1 MERSIILR
9 VMGMDLNKR
18 IMNRLSLLF
27 FLILFSMLLSCTG
40 NKAYDQQ
47 LSKADSIMDIADD
60 SAQIAI
66 KMLDALKPEWSKFT
80 KAQRMRYDLLYHKA
94 MNKAYIDF
102 TSDSTMLAV
111 VDYYEHHGTAN
122 DRMLAYYILGCV
134 YRDMHEAPMALEYY
148 NKATEQADTAAQD
161 CDYATLCRVYSQM
174 GVLFSKQYLPYQELF
189 SFEKAT
195 HYAYKAHDTLN
206 AIRYYYNKTGAYTYL
221 DNEDS
226 AIIVNTRAA
235 ELFRKHGYDRAAD
248 IAFGCNYVYYLKRNN
263 IDKAKKAFEA
273 YNRANFVGNQNY
285 EDSYAFLLYEK
296 GLFFLQTNQLD
307 SAYCKLNESLKF
319 SKSFSNKAIITKT
332 LAQYYLKSNNPIL
345 AAKYAMKSTEY
356 NDSDLVRV
364 RKTQLHQLQAMYDYS
379 RNKRLA
385 MVAEQK
391 SEKRIMVIYVV
402 ILCSII
408 LFCLSIFIYKLQM
421 NKKNHRISLIQQL
434 YNDSLLKLQSNQRE
448 LQRVKDLNELEVIQ
462 QKEEVIMNL
471 KNTIKDIREK
481 FSGSLLTDTD
491 IILQNSAIFRK
502 IQFITLHPKEKL
514 SNEDWIE
521 LSDLIEQLIP
531 SFPQMLKNRLTEKE
545 YHICLLIR
553 LHISPSSI
561 SNLVGLSNSGV
572 SLSRKRMLEKVC
584 GKDGTAKDFDKFILS
599 LYLKENTVK
608 F

>member
-1 MERSIILR
+1 MMEKSIIL
-9 VMGMDLNKR
+9 
-18 IMNRLSLLF
+18 ILL
-27 FLILFSMLLSCTG
+27 SMLLSCTG

-122 DRMLAYYILGCV
+122 DKMLAYYILGCV

-174 GVLFSKQYLPYQELF
+174 GVLFSQQYLPYQELF

-206 AIRYYYNKTGAYTYL
+206 AIRYYYNKTDAYTYL

-235 ELFRKHGYDRAAD
+235 ELFRKHGYDRDAD

-273 YNRANFVGNQNY
+273 YNRVNFAGNQNY

-307 SAYCKLNESLKF
+307 SAYCKLNESLKL
-319 SKSFSNKAIITKT
+319 SKSFNNKAITTKT
-332 LAQYYLKSNNPIL
+332 LAQYYLKRNNPIL
-345 AAKYAMKSTEY
+345 ATKYALKSTEY

-584 GKDGTAKDFDKFILS
+584 GKDGTPKDFDKFILS
-599 LYLKENTVK
+599 LV
-608 F
+608 

>member
-1 MERSIILR
+1 
-9 VMGMDLNKR
+9 
-18 IMNRLSLLF
+18 MNRLSLLF

-122 DRMLAYYILGCV
+122 DKMLAYYILGCV

-514 SNEDWIE
+514 SNENWIE
-521 LSDLIEQLIP
+521 LSDFIEQLIP
-531 SFPQMLKNRLTEKE
+531 SFPQILKNRLTEKE

-561 SNLVGLSNSGV
+561 SNLVELSNSGV

-599 LYLKENTVK
+599 LV
-608 F
+608 

>member
-1 MERSIILR
+1 MMERSIILR
-9 VMGMDLNKR
+9 VMSMDLNKR

-27 FLILFSMLLSCTG
+27 FLILLSMLLSCTG
-40 NKAYDQQ
+40 NKVYDHQ

-122 DRMLAYYILGCV
+122 DKMLAYYILGCV
-134 YRDMHEAPMALEYY
+134 YRDMHETPMALEYY

-235 ELFRKHGYDRAAD
+235 ELFRKHGYDRDAD

-273 YNRANFVGNQNY
+273 YNRVNFAGNQNY

-319 SKSFSNKAIITKT
+319 SKSFSNKAITTKT

-531 SFPQMLKNRLTEKE
+531 SFPQMLKNSLTEKE

-599 LYLKENTVK
+599 LS
-608 F
+608 

>member
-122 DRMLAYYILGCV
+122 DKMLAYYILGCV

-273 YNRANFVGNQNY
+273 YNRANFAGNQNY

-296 GLFFLQTNQLD
+296 GLFFLQINQLD
-307 SAYCKLNESLKF
+307 SAYCKLNESLKL
-319 SKSFSNKAIITKT
+319 SKSFSNKAITTKT

-364 RKTQLHQLQAMYDYS
+364 RKTQLHQIQAMYDYS

-521 LSDLIEQLIP
+521 LSDFIEQLIP
-531 SFPQMLKNRLTEKE
+531 SFPQILKNRLTEKE

-572 SLSRKRMLEKVC
+572 SLSRKRMLEKVS

-599 LYLKENTVK
+599 LS
-608 F
+608 

>member
-1 MERSIILR
+1 
-9 VMGMDLNKR
+9 
-18 IMNRLSLLF
+18 MNRLSLLF

-66 KMLDALKPEWSKFT
+66 KMLDALKAEWSKFT

-122 DRMLAYYILGCV
+122 DKMLAYYILGCV

-599 LYLKENTVK
+599 LS
-608 F
+608 

>member
-9 VMGMDLNKR
+9 VMDMDLNKR

-40 NKAYDQQ
+40 NRAYDQQ

-122 DRMLAYYILGCV
+122 DKMLAYYILGCV

-521 LSDLIEQLIP
+521 LSDFIEQLIP

-599 LYLKENTVK
+599 LS
-608 F
+608 

>member
-462 QKEEVIMNL
+462 QK
-471 KNTIKDIREK
+471 
-481 FSGSLLTDTD
+481 
-491 IILQNSAIFRK
+491 
-502 IQFITLHPKEKL
+502 
-514 SNEDWIE
+514 
-521 LSDLIEQLIP
+521 
-531 SFPQMLKNRLTEKE
+531 
-545 YHICLLIR
+545 
-553 LHISPSSI
+553 
-561 SNLVGLSNSGV
+561 
-572 SLSRKRMLEKVC
+572 
-584 GKDGTAKDFDKFILS
+584 
-599 LYLKENTVK
+599 
-608 F
+608 

>member
-1 MERSIILR
+1 
-9 VMGMDLNKR
+9 
-18 IMNRLSLLF
+18 MNRLSLLF

-102 TSDSTMLAV
+102 TSDSTMLEV

-122 DRMLAYYILGCV
+122 DKMLAYYILGCV

-319 SKSFSNKAIITKT
+319 SKSFSNKAITTKT
-332 LAQYYLKSNNPIL
+332 LAQYYLKRNNPIL
-345 AAKYAMKSTEY
+345 AAMYAMKSTEY

-521 LSDLIEQLIP
+521 LSDFIEQLIP
-531 SFPQMLKNRLTEKE
+531 SFPQILKNRLTEKE

-561 SNLVGLSNSGV
+561 SNLVELSNSGV

-599 LYLKENTVK
+599 LV
-608 F
+608 

>member
-1 MERSIILR
+1 VQKNINMMERSIIF
-9 VMGMDLNKR
+9 
-18 IMNRLSLLF
+18 ILL
-27 FLILFSMLLSCTG
+27 SMLLSCTG

-572 SLSRKRMLEKVC
+572 SLSRKRMLEKMC

-599 LYLKENTVK
+599 LS
-608 F
+608 

>member
-1 MERSIILR
+1 
-9 VMGMDLNKR
+9 
-18 IMNRLSLLF
+18 MNRLSLLF

-122 DRMLAYYILGCV
+122 DKMLAYYILGCV

-521 LSDLIEQLIP
+521 LSDFIEQLIP

-599 LYLKENTVK
+599 LS
-608 F
+608 

>member
-1 MERSIILR
+1 MMERSIIF
-9 VMGMDLNKR
+9 
-18 IMNRLSLLF
+18 ILL
-27 FLILFSMLLSCTG
+27 SMLLSCTG

-111 VDYYEHHGTAN
+111 VDYYEHYGTAN

-502 IQFITLHPKEKL
+502 IQFIILHPKEKL

-599 LYLKENTVK
+599 LV
-608 F
+608 

>member
-1 MERSIILR
+1 MMEKSIIL
-9 VMGMDLNKR
+9 
-18 IMNRLSLLF
+18 ILL
-27 FLILFSMLLSCTG
+27 SMLLSCTG

-122 DRMLAYYILGCV
+122 DKMLAYYILGCV

-307 SAYCKLNESLKF
+307 SAYCKLNESLKL

-356 NDSDLVRV
+356 YDSDLVRV

-599 LYLKENTVK
+599 LS
-608 F
+608 

>member
-1 MERSIILR
+1 MMERSIIF
-9 VMGMDLNKR
+9 
-18 IMNRLSLLF
+18 ILL
-27 FLILFSMLLSCTG
+27 SMLLSCTG

-572 SLSRKRMLEKVC
+572 SLSRKRMLEKMC

-599 LYLKENTVK
+599 LS
-608 F
+608 